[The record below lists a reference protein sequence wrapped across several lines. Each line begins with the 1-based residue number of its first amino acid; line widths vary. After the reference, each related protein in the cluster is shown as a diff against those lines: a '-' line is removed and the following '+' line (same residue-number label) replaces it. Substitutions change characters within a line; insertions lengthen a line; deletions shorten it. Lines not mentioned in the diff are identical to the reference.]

1 MMIMMMKKKK
11 KKIAAVIPMKNLDFV
26 KSRLSTILTLQQRKN
41 LALFLLNIT
50 IKTLKES
57 RLITKIIV
65 VSSDKTI
72 EEFSFENRLKFIKD
86 SDNGVNNA
94 VILADRYCINNDI
107 DANIIIPHDL
117 PFISAKEIDQICNIS
132 EKYPKCIIIC
142 PSKRF
147 DGTNILF
154 RKPPNVIKT
163 FYDDNSYMNHLKEA
177 QKLNIPIESL
187 DLDNLKFDIDT
198 KEDLI
203 ELSILQNWKSFLKD
217 FNLKGNYSQKI

>member
-1 MMIMMMKKKK
+1 M
-11 KKIAAVIPMKNLDFV
+11 KKIAAVIPMKNLHFA

-41 LALFLLNIT
+41 LAFFLLNTT

-57 RLITKIIV
+57 RLINEIII

-72 EEFSFENRLKFIKD
+72 EKFSFENSLKFIKD
-86 SDNGVNNA
+86 SDSGVNNA
-94 VILADRYCINNDI
+94 VILADHYCINNDI
-107 DANIIIPHDL
+107 DANIVIPHDL
-117 PFISAKEIDQICNIS
+117 PFISAKEIDQICNMS
-132 EKYPKCIIIC
+132 KKYPKCIIIC

-177 QKLNIPIESL
+177 QRLNIPIESL
-187 DLDNLKFDIDT
+187 ELDNLMFDIDT
-198 KEDLI
+198 KEDLL
-203 ELSILQNWKSFLKD
+203 ELFILQNWKSFLKD
-217 FNLKGNYSQKI
+217 FNLKGNNNYSQKKI

>member
-1 MMIMMMKKKK
+1 MKKMKKKR
-11 KKIAAVIPMKNLDFV
+11 KIAAIIPMKNLHFA

-41 LALFLLNIT
+41 LAFFLLNTT

-57 RLITKIIV
+57 RLITEIIV

-72 EEFSFENRLKFIKD
+72 EKFSFENSLEFIKD
-86 SDNGVNNA
+86 SDDGINNA

-107 DANIIIPHDL
+107 DANIVIPHDL
-117 PFISAKEIDQICNIS
+117 PFISANEIDQICNIS
-132 EKYPKCIIIC
+132 EKYHKCIIIC

-154 RKPPNVIKT
+154 RKPPNVIRT
-163 FYDDNSYMNHLKEA
+163 FYDDNSYINHLKEA
-177 QKLNIPIESL
+177 QKLHIPIESL
-187 DLDNLKFDIDT
+187 DLDNLMFDIDT

-203 ELSILQNWKSFLKD
+203 ELSIILQNWKSFLKD

>member
-1 MMIMMMKKKK
+1 MKKMMNK
-11 KKIAAVIPMKNLDFV
+11 KKIAAIIPMKNLHFA

-41 LALFLLNIT
+41 LAFFLLNTT

-57 RLITKIIV
+57 RLITEIIV

-72 EEFSFENRLKFIKD
+72 EKFSFENSLKFIKD
-86 SDNGVNNA
+86 SDDGINNA

-107 DANIIIPHDL
+107 NANIVIPHDL
-117 PFISAKEIDQICNIS
+117 PFISANEIDQICNIS

-154 RKPPNVIKT
+154 RKPPNVIRT
-163 FYDDNSYMNHLKEA
+163 FYDDNSYINHLKEA
-177 QKLNIPIESL
+177 QKLHIPIESL
-187 DLDNLKFDIDT
+187 DLDNLMFDIDT

-203 ELSILQNWKSFLKD
+203 ELSIILQNWKSFLKD

>member
-1 MMIMMMKKKK
+1 MTKK
-11 KKIAAVIPMKNLDFV
+11 KKIAAIIPMKNLHFA

-41 LALFLLNIT
+41 LAFFLLNTT

-57 RLITKIIV
+57 RLITEIIV

-72 EEFSFENRLKFIKD
+72 EKFSFENSLKFIKD
-86 SDNGVNNA
+86 SDDGINNA

-107 DANIIIPHDL
+107 DANIVIPHDL
-117 PFISAKEIDQICNIS
+117 PFISANEIDQICNIS

-154 RKPPNVIKT
+154 RKPPNVIRT
-163 FYDDNSYMNHLKEA
+163 FYDDNSYINHLKEA
-177 QKLNIPIESL
+177 QKLHIPIESL
-187 DLDNLKFDIDT
+187 DLDNLMFDIDT

-203 ELSILQNWKSFLKD
+203 ELSIILQNWKSFKR
-217 FNLKGNYSQKI
+217 F